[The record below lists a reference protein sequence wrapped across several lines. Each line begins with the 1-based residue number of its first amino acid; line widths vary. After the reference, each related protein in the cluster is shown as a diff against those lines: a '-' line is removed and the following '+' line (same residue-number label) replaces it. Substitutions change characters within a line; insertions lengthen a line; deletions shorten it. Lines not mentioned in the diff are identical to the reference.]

1 MGYGFVSCKKHGVR
15 AEGGVYPAAMLVRK
29 LREGALSGG
38 GWTYR
43 DGPAMHVSEKDAEAF
58 DAKLP
63 PMERRW
69 QPNQE
74 EFYIM
79 SQALLG

>member
-1 MGYGFVSCKKHGVR
+1 MGYGFVSCKKNGMR
-15 AEGGVYPAAMLVRK
+15 AEGGVYPAAMLVR
-29 LREGALSGG
+29 EGVLSVG

-43 DGPAMHVSEKDAEAF
+43 DSPAMHISEKDAEAF

-63 PMERRW
+63 PMEKRW
-69 QPNQE
+69 QSNQE

-79 SQALLG
+79 SRALLG

>member
-1 MGYGFVSCKKHGVR
+1 MACARRS
-15 AEGGVYPAAMLVRK
+15 VYPAAMLVRE

-43 DGPAMHVSEKDAEAF
+43 DSPAMHISEKDAEAF
-58 DAKLP
+58 DAKLL
-63 PMERRW
+63 PMEKRW

-79 SQALLG
+79 SRALLG